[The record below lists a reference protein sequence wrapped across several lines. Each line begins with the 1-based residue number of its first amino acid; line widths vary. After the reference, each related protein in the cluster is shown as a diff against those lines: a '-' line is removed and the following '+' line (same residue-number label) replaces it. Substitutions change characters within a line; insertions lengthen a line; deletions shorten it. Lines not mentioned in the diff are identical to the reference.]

1 MMEINKD
8 TGAVITLDEAVNY
21 THTFQENNPDG
32 IKSFFVGI
40 DKINR
45 ILGQDDCIGIR
56 IYNGKD
62 EVTEKNNLV
71 LVGVDKNGED
81 IIQGI
86 ILEHLAVCPPYCPK
100 NSVLIK
106 P

>member
-1 MMEINKD
+1 MEIDNN
-8 TGAVITLDEAVNY
+8 TGEVITLDEAINY
-21 THTFQENNPDG
+21 THTFQENNPDA
-32 IKSFFVGI
+32 IKSFFAGI
-40 DKINR
+40 NKINR

-56 IYNGKD
+56 FYNGED
-62 EVTEKNNLV
+62 PLTGKNNLV

-81 IIQGI
+81 ITQGV
-86 ILEHLAVCPPYCPK
+86 ILERLVTCPNYCPK

>member
-1 MMEINKD
+1 MEINKD
-8 TGAVITLDEAVNY
+8 TGTVITLDEAINY
-21 THTFQENNPDG
+21 THTFQENTPDA

-45 ILGQDDCIGIR
+45 ILEQDDCIGIR

-62 EVTEKNNLV
+62 EVTGKNNLV

-81 IIQGI
+81 ITQGV
-86 ILEHLAVCPPYCPK
+86 ILERLLTCPFHCPK